1 MHNPGGA
8 SMMFP
13 ALPRA
18 LASTMVNYLHLEKRA
33 PPRPPQPWQLD
44 TYKIFLGH
52 CNTTFRLSRHELQ
65 HDITMNVECQC
76 GAVSFRTTTPAPLAV
91 YFCHCT
97 QCQKQSSSAF
107 GISATFPAGALPLA
121 ALADKLRVFTRP
133 TKSGRTLDCYF
144 CRVCGSRV
152 YHRGR
157 DADGVEGPTLNV
169 KGGLVE
175 GLDTEG
181 AVHIWTRH
189 AVVAVPEGSVRGD
202 ESPPPSPR

>member
-1 MHNPGGA
+1 MHTPGRA
-8 SMMFP
+8 SAMFP

-18 LASTMVNYLHLEKRA
+18 LSSTLVNYSHLEKRRL
-33 PPRPPQPWQLD
+33 PNLGSWTITR
-44 TYKIFLGH
+44 IFLVIATYH
-52 CNTTFRLSRHELQ
+52 FSASTLQLQ
-65 HDITMNVECQC
+65 HATIMNVECQC
-76 GAVSFRTTTPAPLAV
+76 GAISFRTTTPAPLAV

-121 ALADKLRVFTRP
+121 ALADKLQVFTRP
-133 TKSGRTLDCYF
+133 TKAGRTLDCYF

-189 AVVAVPEGSVRGD
+189 AVVAVPEGSVRWD